1 MRHRNRFGFTLV
13 ELLVVIGIIAVLIA
27 LLLPAINRARAAAQA
42 TACMSN
48 ERQIVLAAVMH
59 AGEHKKK
66 AFIPTYHK
74 AQDSILPLWQKY
86 LNKNTQVGVCPGTS
100 NVVNP
105 ALNSGVGTGPTD
117 RAGYEFPLDL
127 TFASDNAQDTKGG
140 ISYEILA
147 WYAGGTL
154 YPNGRFITAKNPPPW
169 EQRGANPSQPDWGYR
184 AGQPLASMVPTYDAQ
199 LKTLNNTKRPQE
211 VMLIVDSDQDS
222 APALGQTNNWPD
234 PGNNHGIRG
243 VNIGFCDGHVEWV
256 PAGRRLIEIYLIGA
270 NDGMINPGLKTIANT
285 KLNMNLVEKKNV
297 SYGGEKVT
305 QWSWN

>member
-1 MRHRNRFGFTLV
+1 
-13 ELLVVIGIIAVLIA
+13 LLVVIGIIAVLIA
-27 LLLPAINRARAAAQA
+27 LLLPALNRARAAAQA

-48 ERQIVLAAVMH
+48 ERQIVTAAMMH

-74 AQDSILPLWQKY
+74 AQDSIMPLWLKY
-86 LNKNTQVGVCPGTS
+86 LNKNTQVGVCPATS

-105 ALNSGVGTGPTD
+105 ALNSGVGTGPTN

-147 WYAGGTL
+147 WYAGGTV
-154 YPNGRFITAKNPPPW
+154 YPNGRFITGKNPPPW
-169 EQRGANPSQPDWGYR
+169 EQRAANPSQPEWGYL
-184 AGQPLASMVPTYDAQ
+184 AGQPAASMKPTYDAQ

-211 VMLIVDSDQDS
+211 VLLILDSDQDN
-222 APALGQTNNWPD
+222 APNQGRTNNWPD
-234 PGNNHGIRG
+234 PGNNHGSRG

-256 PAGRRLIEIYLIGA
+256 PAGRRLIELYLLGG
-270 NDGMINPGLKTIANT
+270 NDGMMNTGLTKVANQ
-285 KLNMNLVEKKNV
+285 KLNMGLK
-297 SYGGEKVT
+297 STTIQYGGETVT

>member
-27 LLLPAINRARAAAQA
+27 LLLPALNRARAAAQA

-48 ERQIVLAAVMH
+48 QRQIVTAAMMH

-74 AQDSILPLWQKY
+74 AQDSIMPLWLKY

-105 ALNSGVGTGPTD
+105 ALNSTPTATA

-140 ISYEILA
+140 ISYEIIA
-147 WYAGGTL
+147 WYAGPTL
-154 YPNGRFITAKNPPPW
+154 YPNGRFISGKNPPPW
-169 EQRGANPSQPDWGYR
+169 EQRAANPSQPDWNYVP
-184 AGQPLASMVPTYDAQ
+184 AGIAASTMRPTYDAE
-199 LKTLNNTKRPQE
+199 LKTLNNTKRPNE

-222 APALGQTNNWPD
+222 APAQGQTNNWPD
-234 PGNNHGIRG
+234 PGNNHGNRG
-243 VNIGFCDGHVEWV
+243 VNIGFCDGHVEWI
-256 PAGRRLIEIYLIGA
+256 PPGRRLIEIYLLSA
-270 NDGMINPGLKTIANT
+270 NDGMINAGLKTIANT
-285 KLNMNLVEKKNV
+285 KLNMNLTEKKNV
-297 SYGGEKVT
+297 PYGGEKVS
-305 QWSWN
+305 QWTWN